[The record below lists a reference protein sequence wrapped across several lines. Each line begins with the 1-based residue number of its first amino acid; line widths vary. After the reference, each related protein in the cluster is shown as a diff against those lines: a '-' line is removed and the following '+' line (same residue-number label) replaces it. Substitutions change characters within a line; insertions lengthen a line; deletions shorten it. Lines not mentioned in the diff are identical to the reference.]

1 MWLSPL
7 WEEMGVSNEYADK
20 TVYITLARPCEGAG
34 SENGFATPSDAVEFS
49 LMLCDSLKV
58 HVQCGFDVLSK
69 GVLGF
74 GGVGGPRREYRAL

>member
-1 MWLSPL
+1 MKLEAKMAL
-7 WEEMGVSNEYADK
+7 RLDLGEVG
-20 TVYITLARPCEGAG
+20 
-34 SENGFATPSDAVEFS
+34 FS

-74 GGVGGPRREYRAL
+74 GGVDGPRRKSRALWLA